1 MARRRSRSCKK
12 LAKRPPKIKR
22 PRADKVNGQAVVLL
36 RERMETLGDQWRE
49 GCAVQIPSWVD
60 REIEARGWRA
70 WLENPVVP
78 F

>member
-1 MARRRSRSCKK
+1 MNH
-12 LAKRPPKIKR
+12 AKRNKR
-22 PRADKVNGQAVVLL
+22 KRKLMKRNRPVRKDRVNGQAIVLL
-36 RERMETLGDQWRE
+36 RERMELLGDQWRE
-49 GCAVQIPSWVD
+49 GCAVQIPSWVL